1 MNINIKYLFVKNI
14 YNRRNFIIPN
24 NTEIT
29 SNVDLILN
37 DNEIDIYVEVM
48 NDINTA
54 LNIITNLLCKNKNV
68 VTANKK
74 LIAENIKYFDHIIN
88 TKKCKLC
95 LEGSVCGGIP
105 IIKSLLRDINSD
117 KINSITGIMNGT
129 TNYILTKMKKDKKK
143 YEEVLIETQK
153 LGYAESNPFVDI
165 SGQDVRSKLIILS
178 KLAFGIDIEYES
190 IPIVGIDIIDNIDF
204 EYCRNINS
212 TIKMIGYVE
221 ENDEEIVIF
230 ITPSIISESN
240 IISKIDGTNNIINI
254 SSNNLG
260 NSSFIGQGAGRY
272 PTAQSVV
279 ADILSIIN
287 NNYISPFTKKCNK
300 TIITNYTSKFYIRF
314 TVKESTNIIC
324 KIYNICDGYNILL
337 NSVVNMP
344 QNEENESK
352 IFIVI
357 TEKTKK
363 NNITKIIT
371 DIVKL
376 GYCLQVPIFLPIIE
390 NS

>member
-1 MNINIKYLFVKNI
+1 MNINLTNKK
-14 YNRRNFIIPN
+14 
-24 NTEIT
+24 
-29 SNVDLILN
+29 ILLYSHYSS

-190 IPIVGIDIIDNIDF
+190 IPIVGIDIIDN
-204 EYCRNINS
+204 
-212 TIKMIGYVE
+212 M
-221 ENDEEIVIF
+221 
-230 ITPSIISESN
+230 
-240 IISKIDGTNNIINI
+240 
-254 SSNNLG
+254 
-260 NSSFIGQGAGRY
+260 
-272 PTAQSVV
+272 
-279 ADILSIIN
+279 
-287 NNYISPFTKKCNK
+287 
-300 TIITNYTSKFYIRF
+300 
-314 TVKESTNIIC
+314 
-324 KIYNICDGYNILL
+324 
-337 NSVVNMP
+337 
-344 QNEENESK
+344 
-352 IFIVI
+352 
-357 TEKTKK
+357 
-363 NNITKIIT
+363 
-371 DIVKL
+371 
-376 GYCLQVPIFLPIIE
+376 
-390 NS
+390 